1 MVPMNLRRKRSP
13 SEEAGIQMLESTN
26 FSGWP
31 WYRVRIDFWAKV
43 KKGTLKSV
51 PRYEPRHGQRR
62 IGLRLEQH

>member
-1 MVPMNLRRKRSP
+1 
-13 SEEAGIQMLESTN
+13 MLESTN